1 MIVDHFNTFLTGGA
15 AVAAGR
21 LHAGLLHAGI
31 DSRLW
36 HAPGQSSDAAEA
48 MRPVPWPLPAR
59 SLADSLRM
67 RLGRSVRALRLA
79 AARQY
84 HRRGR
89 RRRFG
94 AFVDARL
101 ASETPYDPSIF
112 QGDIV
117 HLHWIGQLID
127 YPSFFAA
134 IPPGTP
140 IVWTLHDMNPLTGGC
155 SHAADC
161 DGFTRGCGD
170 CPILARPGPVDLS
183 NAVFRVK
190 QLAVRGTRLHLV
202 APSEWMAGRARQS
215 GIVGDSPVHVIRHP
229 LDLDAFVPLDKEA
242 ARRALG
248 LPTTGPCLL
257 YAAESLENKPKGIDE
272 YLAVLAALRDVPGL
286 FGLAFGRGHLPEEV
300 AGVPLR
306 CLGFLTTAEQQRL
319 AYSAADVFVMP
330 SHAETISQT
339 IVEAF
344 ACGTPTVAFAV
355 GGIPELVRD
364 GETGFLAPP
373 LDAGRLAAHARWLLD
388 HPEQRLALGRGG
400 MALVRS
406 EYDARRQVR
415 RCIDLYE
422 RVLDSA

>member
-15 AVAAGR
+15 AVAARR
-21 LHAGLLHAGI
+21 LHAGLLHEGI
-31 DSRLW
+31 DSRFW
-36 HAPGQSSDAAEA
+36 HAPPRPADASEA
-48 MRPVPWPLPAR
+48 LRPTPWPLPAT
-59 SLADSLRM
+59 SVAAGLRR
-67 RLGRSVRALRLA
+67 RLWHSTRAIRLA
-79 AARQY
+79 VARQY

-94 AFVDARL
+94 TFVDARL
-101 ASETPYDPSIF
+101 DHDTPFAPSIF
-112 QGDIV
+112 HGDIV
-117 HLHWIGQLID
+117 HLHWIGGLID

-134 IPPGTP
+134 IPAGKPV
-140 IVWTLHDMNPLTGGC
+140 VWTLHDMNPLTGGC
-155 SHAADC
+155 SHAVDC

-170 CPILARPGPVDLS
+170 CPILARPGPHDLS
-183 NAVFRVK
+183 QAVFQAK
-190 QLAVRGTRLHLV
+190 EHAIRGTRLHLV
-202 APSEWMAGRARQS
+202 APSEWMAGVARRS
-215 GIVGDSPVHVIRHP
+215 GIVGHAPVHVIRHP
-229 LDLDAFVPLDKEA
+229 LDLDAFTPLDKQA

-248 LPTTGPCLL
+248 LPAAGPCLL

-272 YLAVLAALRDVPGL
+272 YLATLAALRDVPGL
-286 FGLAFGRGHLPEEV
+286 FGLAFGRGTAPAEV

-306 CLGFLTTAEQQRL
+306 CLGFLPTTEQQRL

-388 HPEQRLALGRGG
+388 HPEERLAMGRGG
-400 MALVRS
+400 MALVRR

-415 RCIDLYE
+415 LSIDLYE
-422 RVLDSA
+422 RLLDSA